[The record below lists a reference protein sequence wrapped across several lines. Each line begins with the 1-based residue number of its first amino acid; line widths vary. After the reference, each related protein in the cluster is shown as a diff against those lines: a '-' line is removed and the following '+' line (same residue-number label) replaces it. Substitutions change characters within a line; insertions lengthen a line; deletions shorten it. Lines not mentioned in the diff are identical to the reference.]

1 MCQDISNK
9 CGDKQKDDGR
19 DIPAKDALSSWL
31 RSHSDPGKDPWLE
44 EKWEDS
50 SNVSQDR
57 VCSDPTYGREGEE
70 GCKIQGGR
78 DAEDQLEGS
87 ASIQWQNGDTFNGS
101 FSRGLRSGWGIVSCP
116 EKDIMAITGNW
127 KEGELEG
134 KGRLVSNLSKIMVQ
148 F

>member
-1 MCQDISNK
+1 MVK
-9 CGDKQKDDGR
+9 T
-19 DIPAKDALSSWL
+19 SW
-31 RSHSDPGKDPWLE
+31 
-44 EKWEDS
+44 
-50 SNVSQDR
+50 
-57 VCSDPTYGREGEE
+57 REVLPFSGGNGE
-70 GCKIQGGR
+70 
-78 DAEDQLEGS
+78 
-87 ASIQWQNGDTFNGS
+87 TFKGS